1 MNLLTPVA
9 LALGVTLP
17 IVVIFYLLK
26 VRRRD
31 EEVSSTFLWNDLIRD
46 LAAHEP
52 LQRLKWNLLLLLQ
65 LIGLALITFAVARPF
80 TQQTGEKP
88 VQAILLLDGS
98 ASMQAQD
105 VQPSRFA
112 KAVDAA
118 RSTLNGLPENS
129 LATAILVAA
138 HPQVLVAA
146 TSDRQQVDRA
156 LEGARPSGA
165 AADMR
170 EALLLARS
178 LGGDPSSRR
187 IYLFTDGAFSLPPDL
202 PDDLGSVQVVNVGD
216 ATGNV
221 AITTLSSRPDPQ
233 DNRRQQLFARVQNF
247 ADSAAQAVVSISV
260 DGQNLEN
267 RNISLD
273 PNSESDQIFD
283 QVPAGARYASVT
295 VNTGDAQAGQ
305 SPGNGL
311 SLDDSAFAVLT
322 QRKPAQVLLVSSGN
336 QFLEKV
342 LTLLPNVD
350 LYRIASSRYLAVEAD
365 RFDIIVFDG
374 YLPPLLP
381 RGNLL
386 VVNPPDRGPYRTT
399 GSITRPKVT
408 SWDREDPILSFVDL
422 QDLNIARASRLDTPR
437 WAKPLIIAG
446 DGTPLMV
453 AGQDGDRRVTILPF
467 DLQQSNLWTMS
478 AFPILMSNIVN
489 YLSPPG
495 VVQSASIQTGSP
507 ESLAPLPQVQ
517 SVRVTGPT
525 DQVSEFRTGQGPISY
540 ATTDTPGL
548 YKVQQIVQ
556 GGQQTVDDDLFAAN
570 LANPDESDIRPRLT
584 GLNNPGPVEAGV
596 ATLQREFWGVL
607 AALVLPLLL
616 FEWFWFHRRT

>member
-1 MNLLTPVA
+1 LSLLAPIA
-9 LALGVTLP
+9 LALGITLP

-26 VRRRD
+26 VRRHD

-52 LQRLKWNLLLLLQ
+52 LQRLKWSLLLLLQ
-65 LIGLALITFAVARPF
+65 LLALGLITFAVARPF
-80 TQQTGEKP
+80 TEQVGQKP

-105 VQPSRFA
+105 VKPSRFA

-118 RSTLNGLPENS
+118 RGTLSSLPENS

-138 HPQVLVAA
+138 HPQVLVASTA
-146 TSDRQQVDRA
+146 DRQQVDNA
-156 LEGARPSGA
+156 LAGAHPSAA

-178 LGGDPSSRR
+178 LGGDPNSRR
-187 IYLFTDGAFSLPPDL
+187 IYLFTDGAFTLPPDL
-202 PDDLGSVQVVNVGD
+202 PDDLGSVQVVPVGNPN
-216 ATGNV
+216 TGNV
-221 AITTLSSRPDPQ
+221 AVTTISTRPDPQ

-247 ADSAAQAVVSISV
+247 SDSPAQAVLSIAV
-260 DGQNLEN
+260 DGQSVEDRTVALTANGQTE
-267 RNISLD
+267 
-273 PNSESDQIFD
+273 QVFD
-283 QVPAGARYASVT
+283 QLPAGARYASVSI
-295 VNTGDAQAGQ
+295 NKPLG
-305 SPGNGL
+305 
-311 SLDDSAFAVLT
+311 DDSLTLDNTAFAVLV
-322 QRKPAQVLLVSSGN
+322 QRKPAQVLLVSAGN

-350 LYRIASSRYLAVEAD
+350 LYRIASQRYLAVEAD
-365 RFDIIVFDG
+365 RFDVIVFDN

-386 VVNPPDRGPYRTT
+386 VVNPPDRGPYRSS
-399 GSITRPKVT
+399 GSVSRPRVT

-422 QDLNIARASRLDTPR
+422 RDLNITRASKLDLPR
-437 WAKPLIIAG
+437 WSKPLITAA
-446 DGTPLMV
+446 DGTALMV

-495 VVQSASIQTGSP
+495 VVQTPDIQTGSP
-507 ESLAPLPQVQ
+507 ESLSPLPQVQ
-517 SVRVTGPT
+517 SVRVTAPN
-525 DQVSEFRTGQGPISY
+525 DQTAEFRTGQGPITY
-540 ATTDTPGL
+540 AATDTPGL
-548 YKVQQIVQ
+548 YRVQQIVQ
-556 GGQQTVDDDLFAAN
+556 GGQQTVEDDLFAAN
-570 LANPDESDIRPRLT
+570 LTNSEASDLRPRLT
-584 GLNNPGPVEAGV
+584 GLNNPGPLDAGV
-596 ATLQREFWGVL
+596 ATLQKEVWGLL

>member
-1 MNLLTPVA
+1 MSLITPLA
-9 LALGVTLP
+9 LALGITLP

-26 VRRRD
+26 VRRHD

-52 LQRLKWNLLLLLQ
+52 LQRLRWNLLLILQ

-80 TQQTGEKP
+80 SAQVGQKP

-98 ASMQAQD
+98 ASMQAKD
-105 VQPSRFA
+105 VDPSRFA
-112 KAVDAA
+112 RAVQDA
-118 RSTLNGLPENS
+118 RNTLNGLPDNS

-146 TSDRQQVDRA
+146 TADRAQVDRA
-156 LEGARPSGA
+156 LTSAQPSGA

-202 PDDLGSVQVVNVGD
+202 PDDLGSVQVDTVSQAN
-216 ATGNV
+216 TSNV
-221 AITTLSSRPDPQ
+221 AVTTLSSRPDPQ
-233 DNRRQQLFARVQNF
+233 DNRRQELFARVQNF
-247 ADSAAQAVVSISV
+247 SDASQQAVISISV
-260 DGQNLEN
+260 DGQNVED
-267 RNISLD
+267 RNVDLGA
-273 PNSESDQIFD
+273 NGESDQIFD
-283 QVPAGARYASVT
+283 QLPAGARYASVA
-295 VNTGDAQAGQ
+295 VNTLSGQ
-305 SPGNGL
+305 DGL
-311 SLDDSAFAVLT
+311 SLDDTAFAVLE
-322 QRKPAQVLLVSSGN
+322 QRKPAQVLLVSAGN

-350 LYRIASSRYLAVEAD
+350 LYRIASQRYLAVEAD
-365 RFDIIVFDG
+365 RFDIIVFDN

-399 GSITRPKVT
+399 GALNRPRVT

-422 QDLNIARASRLDTPR
+422 RDLSISRASKIDLPR
-437 WAKPLIIAG
+437 WGKALITAG
-446 DGTPLMV
+446 DGSPLMI
-453 AGQDGDRRVTILPF
+453 AGQDGDRRVAILPF

-478 AFPILMSNIVN
+478 AFPILMSNMVN

-495 VVQSASIQTGSP
+495 VVQAPGIQTGSP

-540 ATTDTPGL
+540 AATDVPGL
-548 YKVQQIVQ
+548 YRVQQIVQ

-570 LANPDESDIRPRLT
+570 LSNPDESDLRPRLT
-584 GLNNPGPVEAGV
+584 GLNNPGPIEAGV
-596 ATLQREFWGVL
+596 AVLQKEFWGIL

>member
-1 MNLLTPVA
+1 MSLLTPIA
-9 LALGVTLP
+9 LTLGVTLP

-52 LQRLKWNLLLLLQ
+52 LQRLRWNLLLLLQ

-80 TQQTGEKP
+80 SQQVGEKP

-112 KAVDAA
+112 RAVDAA
-118 RSTLNGLPENS
+118 RSTLSGLPDNS

-138 HPQVLVAA
+138 HPQVLVSA
-146 TSDRQQVDRA
+146 TSDRQQVDHA
-156 LEGARPSGA
+156 LASAQPSGA

-187 IYLFTDGAFSLPPDL
+187 IYLFTDGAFTLPPDL
-202 PDDLGSVQVVNVGD
+202 PDDLGPVQVVNVGE
-216 ATGNV
+216 ATGNI

-233 DNRRQQLFARVQNF
+233 DNRRQQLFTRVQNF
-247 ADSAAQAVVSISV
+247 SDAGTSAVLSVSV

-267 RNISLD
+267 RNIDLD
-273 PNSESDQIFD
+273 PNAESDQIFD
-283 QVPAGARYASVT
+283 QLPAGARFASVT
-295 VNTGDAQAGQ
+295 VSTQGGQ
-305 SPGNGL
+305 DDGL
-311 SLDDSAFAVLT
+311 TLDDSAFAVLT
-322 QRKPAQVLLVSSGN
+322 QRKQAQVLLVSAGN

-386 VVNPPDRGPYRTT
+386 VVNPPDRGPYRTN
-399 GSITRPKVT
+399 GSVTRPKIT

-422 QDLNIARASRLDTPR
+422 QDLNIGRASKIDTPR
-437 WAKPLIIAG
+437 WAKPLITAG
-446 DGTPLMV
+446 DGTPLML

-478 AFPILMSNIVN
+478 AFPILMSNVVN

-495 VVQSASIQTGSP
+495 VVQTPAIQTGSP

-517 SVRVTGPT
+517 SVRVTGPS

-540 ATTDTPGL
+540 ASTDVPGL
-548 YKVQQIVQ
+548 YRVQQIVQ
-556 GGQQTVDDDLFAAN
+556 GGQQTVDEDLFAAN
-570 LANPDESDIRPRLT
+570 LSNPDESDIRPRLT
-584 GLNNPGPVEAGV
+584 GLNNPGPVEAGL

>member
-1 MNLLTPVA
+1 MSLITPLA
-9 LALGVTLP
+9 LALGITLP

-26 VRRRD
+26 VRRHD

-52 LQRLKWNLLLLLQ
+52 LQRLRWNLLLLLQ

-80 TQQTGEKP
+80 SAQVGQKP
-88 VQAILLLDGS
+88 VQAVLLLDGS
-98 ASMQAQD
+98 ASMQARD
-105 VQPSRFA
+105 VVPSRFA
-112 KAVDAA
+112 RAVQDA
-118 RSTLNGLPENS
+118 RNTLNGLPDNS

-146 TSDRQQVDRA
+146 TADRAQVDHA
-156 LEGARPSGA
+156 LTSAQPSGA

-202 PDDLGSVQVVNVGD
+202 PDDLGSVQVDSLSQGN
-216 ATGNV
+216 TSNV
-221 AITTLSSRPDPQ
+221 AVTTLSSRPDPQ
-233 DNRRQQLFARVQNF
+233 DNRRQELFARVQNF
-247 ADSAAQAVVSISV
+247 SDASQQAVISISV
-260 DGQNLEN
+260 DGQNVED
-267 RNISLD
+267 RNVELGA
-273 PNSESDQIFD
+273 NGESDQIFD
-283 QVPAGARYASVT
+283 QLPAGARYASVA
-295 VNTGDAQAGQ
+295 VNTLNAQD
-305 SPGNGL
+305 GL
-311 SLDDSAFAVLT
+311 SLDDTAFAILE
-322 QRKPAQVLLVSSGN
+322 QRKPAQVLLVSAGN

-350 LYRIASSRYLAVEAD
+350 LYRIASQRYLAVEAD
-365 RFDIIVFDG
+365 RFDIIVFDN

-386 VVNPPDRGPYRTT
+386 VVNPPDRGPYRTS
-399 GSITRPKVT
+399 GALNRPRIT

-422 QDLNIARASRLDTPR
+422 RDLSISRASKIDVPR
-437 WAKPLIIAG
+437 WGKPLITAG
-446 DGTPLMV
+446 DGSPLMI
-453 AGQDGDRRVTILPF
+453 AGQDGDRRVAILPF

-478 AFPILMSNIVN
+478 AFPILMSNLVN

-495 VVQSASIQTGSP
+495 VVQAAGIQTGSP

-517 SVRVTGPT
+517 SVRVTAPT

-540 ATTDTPGL
+540 AATDVPGL
-548 YKVQQIVQ
+548 YRVQQIVQ

-570 LANPDESDIRPRLT
+570 LSNPDESDLRPRLT
-584 GLNNPGPVEAGV
+584 GLNNPGPIEAGV
-596 ATLQREFWGVL
+596 AVLQKEFWGIL

>member
-1 MNLLTPVA
+1 MSLLTPLA
-9 LALGVTLP
+9 LALGITLP
-17 IVVIFYLLK
+17 IVVVFYLLK

-80 TQQTGEKP
+80 SQQVGEKP

-98 ASMQAQD
+98 ASMQAGD

-112 KAVDAA
+112 RAVDAA
-118 RSTLNGLPENS
+118 RGTLSSLPENS

-138 HPQVLVAA
+138 HPQVLVSA

-156 LEGARPSGA
+156 LASAQPSGA

-187 IYLFTDGAFSLPPDL
+187 IYLFTDGAFTLPADL
-202 PDDLGSVQVVNVGD
+202 PDDLGSVQVVNVGSD
-216 ATGNV
+216 TGNV

-233 DNRRQQLFARVQNF
+233 DNRRQQIFARVQNF
-247 ADSAAQAVVSISV
+247 SDAAEQAVLSISV

-273 PNSESDQIFD
+273 PNAESDQIFD
-283 QVPAGARYASVT
+283 QLPAGARYASVT
-295 VNTGDAQAGQ
+295 VNTVDGR
-305 SPGNGL
+305 GNGL
-311 SLDDSAFAVLT
+311 SLDDSAFVVLT
-322 QRKPAQVLLVSSGN
+322 QRKQAQVLLVSNGN

-386 VVNPPDRGPYRTT
+386 VVNPPDRGPYRTN
-399 GSITRPKVT
+399 GAVTRPKVT

-422 QDLNIARASRLDTPR
+422 QDLNISRASKIDTPR
-437 WAKPLIIAG
+437 WAKPLITAG
-446 DGTPLMV
+446 DGTPLML

-495 VVQSASIQTGSP
+495 VVQAPAIQTGAP

-525 DQVSEFRTGQGPISY
+525 DQITEFRTGQGPISY
-540 ATTDTPGL
+540 ASTDVPGL

-607 AALVLPLLL
+607 AAVVLPLLL

>member
-1 MNLLTPVA
+1 MSLLTPLA

-26 VRRRD
+26 VRRHD

-65 LIGLALITFAVARPF
+65 LIGLALLTFAVARPF
-80 TQQTGEKP
+80 SAQVGQKP
-88 VQAILLLDGS
+88 VQAVLLLDGS
-98 ASMQAQD
+98 ASMQAKD

-118 RSTLNGLPENS
+118 RATLNNLPDNS
-129 LATAILVAA
+129 LATAILVDA

-146 TSDRQQVDRA
+146 TADRQEVDRA
-156 LEGARPSGA
+156 LVSAQPSGA

-170 EALLLARS
+170 EAQLLARS
-178 LGGDPSSRR
+178 LGGDPGSRR
-187 IYLFTDGAFSLPPDL
+187 IYLFTDGAFDLPPDL
-202 PDDLGSVQVVNVGD
+202 PDDLGSVQVVPVGLST
-216 ATGNV
+216 TGNV
-221 AITTLSSRPDPQ
+221 AVTTLSSRPDPQ

-247 ADSAAQAVVSISV
+247 SDAAQGAVVSISV
-260 DGQNLEN
+260 DGQNVED
-267 RNISLD
+267 RNIDLAA
-273 PNSESDQIFD
+273 NGESDQIFD
-283 QVPAGARYASVT
+283 QLPAGARYASVS
-295 VNTGDAQAGQ
+295 VNTLNGQ
-305 SPGNGL
+305 DGL
-311 SLDDSAFAVLT
+311 SLDDSAFAVLE
-322 QRKPAQVLLVSSGN
+322 QRKPAQVLLVSAGN

-350 LYRIASSRYLAVEAD
+350 LYRIASQRYLAVEAD
-365 RFDIIVFDG
+365 RFDIIVFDN

-386 VVNPPDRGPYRTT
+386 VVNPPDRGPYHTN
-399 GSITRPKVT
+399 GSINRPKVA

-422 QDLNIARASRLDTPR
+422 RDLNITKAAKLDVPR
-437 WAKPLIIAG
+437 WGKPLITAG
-446 DGTPLMV
+446 DGTPLML

-495 VVQSASIQTGSP
+495 VVQTPGIQTGSP

-517 SVRVTGPT
+517 SVRVTSPN
-525 DQVSEFRTGQGPISY
+525 DQISEFRTGQGPISY
-540 ATTDTPGL
+540 AATDVPGL
-548 YKVQQIVQ
+548 YRVQQIVQ
-556 GGQQTVDDDLFAAN
+556 NGQQTVDDDLFAAN
-570 LANPDESDIRPRLT
+570 LSNPDESDLRPRLT
-584 GLNNPGPVEAGV
+584 GLNNPGPIEAGV
-596 ATLQREFWGVL
+596 AVLQKEFWGLL

-616 FEWFWFHRRT
+616 FEWYWFHRRT

>member
-1 MNLLTPVA
+1 MPSLSLLTPAA

-17 IVVIFYLLK
+17 VIIVFYLLK

-31 EEVSSTFLWNDLIRD
+31 EEVSSTFLWNDLVRD

-52 LQRLKWNLLLLLQ
+52 LQRLRWNLLLLLQ
-65 LIGLALITFAVARPF
+65 LLALALITVAVARPF
-80 TQQTGEKP
+80 AQQEGQKP

-98 ASMQAQD
+98 ASMQAKD
-105 VQPSRFA
+105 VQPTRFA
-112 KAVDAA
+112 AAVAAA
-118 RSTLNGLPENS
+118 RTTLTNLPDNS

-146 TSDRQQVDRA
+146 TEDRQQVDTA
-156 LEGARPSGA
+156 LQQAQPSGA

-178 LGGDPSSRR
+178 LGGDPASRR
-187 IYLFTDGAFSLPPDL
+187 IYLFTDGAFTLPPDL
-202 PDDLGSVQVVNVGD
+202 PDDLGSVQVTQVGD
-216 ATGNV
+216 SHTGNLAV
-221 AITTLSSRPDPQ
+221 TTLSSRPDPQ
-233 DNRRQQLFARVQNF
+233 DNRKQQLFARVQNF
-247 ADSAAQAVVSISV
+247 SDVTQQAVVSMNV
-260 DGQNLEN
+260 DGQDVEDRTVDLA
-267 RNISLD
+267 
-273 PNSESDQIFD
+273 PNGESDQIFD
-283 QVPAGARYASVT
+283 QLPAGARYASVT
-295 VNTGDAQAGQ
+295 VNQLNGQ
-305 SPGNGL
+305 DGL
-311 SLDDSAFAVLT
+311 ALDDTAFAVLT
-322 QRKPAQVLLVSSGN
+322 QRKPAQVLLVSEGN

-365 RFDIIVFDG
+365 RFDIIVFDN

-386 VVNPPDRGPYRTT
+386 VVNPPDRGPYRTN
-399 GSITRPKVT
+399 GSVTRPRVT
-408 SWDREDPILSFVDL
+408 SWDREDPILNFVDL
-422 QDLNIARASRLDTPR
+422 RDLNITRASKLDVPR
-437 WAKPLIIAG
+437 WAKPLITAG

-453 AGQDGDRRVTILPF
+453 AGQDGDRRVAILPF

-495 VVQSASIQTGSP
+495 VVQIAQIQTGAP

-517 SVRVTGPT
+517 SVRVTSPT
-525 DQVSEFRTGQGPISY
+525 DQVSDFRTGQGPISY
-540 ATTDTPGL
+540 AGTDVPGL
-548 YKVQQIVQ
+548 YHVQQIVQ
-556 GGQQTVDDDLFAAN
+556 GGQQTVDEDLFAAN
-570 LANPDESDIRPRLT
+570 LSNPDESDLRPRLT
-584 GLNNPGPVEAGV
+584 GLNNPGPLEAGL
-596 ATLQREFWGVL
+596 AILQKEFWGIL
-607 AALVLPLLL
+607 AAVVLPLLM

>member
-1 MNLLTPVA
+1 MSLLTPLA

-26 VRRRD
+26 VRRHD

-65 LIGLALITFAVARPF
+65 LLGLALITFAVARPF
-80 TQQTGEKP
+80 SAQVGQKP
-88 VQAILLLDGS
+88 VQAVLLLDGS
-98 ASMQAQD
+98 ASMQAKD
-105 VQPSRFA
+105 VLPSRFA
-112 KAVDAA
+112 KAVEAA
-118 RSTLNGLPENS
+118 RGTLSGLPDNS

-146 TSDRQQVDRA
+146 TADREQVDRA
-156 LEGARPSGA
+156 LTSAQPSGA

-178 LGGDPSSRR
+178 LGGDPATRR

-202 PDDLGSVQVVNVGD
+202 PDDLGSVQVVPVGQQS
-216 ATGNV
+216 TGNV
-221 AITTLSSRPDPQ
+221 AVTTLSSRPDPQ

-247 ADSAAQAVVSISV
+247 SDSSQRAVVSISV
-260 DGQNLEN
+260 DGQNVED
-267 RNISLD
+267 RNIDLAA
-273 PNSESDQIFD
+273 NGESDQIFD
-283 QVPAGARYASVT
+283 QLPAGARYASVS
-295 VNTGDAQAGQ
+295 VNTLDGQ
-305 SPGNGL
+305 DGL
-311 SLDDSAFAVLT
+311 SLDDSAFAVLE
-322 QRKPAQVLLVSSGN
+322 QRKPAQVLLVSAGN

-350 LYRIASSRYLAVEAD
+350 LYRIASQRYLAVEAD
-365 RFDIIVFDG
+365 RFDIIVFDN

-386 VVNPPDRGPYRTT
+386 VVNPPDRGPYRTNGT
-399 GSITRPKVT
+399 INRPRVT

-422 QDLNIARASRLDTPR
+422 RDLNITKASRLDVPR
-437 WAKPLIIAG
+437 WGKPLITAG

-453 AGQDGDRRVTILPF
+453 AGQDGDRRVAILPF

-478 AFPILMSNIVN
+478 AFPILMSNIVS

-495 VVQSASIQTGSP
+495 VVQTPGIQTGSP

-517 SVRVTGPT
+517 SVRVTSPS
-525 DQVSEFRTGQGPISY
+525 DQVAEFRTGQGAISY
-540 ATTDTPGL
+540 AATDVPGL
-548 YKVQQIVQ
+548 YRVQQIVQ
-556 GGQQTVDDDLFAAN
+556 SGQQTVDDDLFAAN
-570 LANPDESDIRPRLT
+570 LSNPDESDLRPRLT
-584 GLNNPGPVEAGV
+584 GLNNPGPIEAGV
-596 ATLQREFWGVL
+596 AVLQKEFWGLL
-607 AALVLPLLL
+607 AAVVLPLLL

>member
-1 MNLLTPVA
+1 MSLLTPLA

-52 LQRLKWNLLLLLQ
+52 LQRLRWNLLLLLQ

-80 TQQTGEKP
+80 TQQVGEKP

-118 RSTLNGLPENS
+118 RSTLSGLPDNS

-156 LEGARPSGA
+156 LASAQPSGA

-187 IYLFTDGAFSLPPDL
+187 IYLFTDSAFTLPPDL
-202 PDDLGSVQVVNVGD
+202 PDDLGSVQVVNVGED
-216 ATGNV
+216 TGNV
-221 AITTLSSRPDPQ
+221 AVTTLSSRPDPQ

-247 ADSAAQAVVSISV
+247 SDTATPAVVSISV

-267 RNISLD
+267 RNISMD
-273 PNSESDQIFD
+273 ANSESDQIFD
-283 QVPAGARYASVT
+283 QLPAGARYASVT
-295 VNTGDAQAGQ
+295 VSTSDSQPSQ
-305 SPGNGL
+305 SNGL

-381 RGNLL
+381 SGNLL
-386 VVNPPDRGPYRTT
+386 VVNPPDRGPFQTT
-399 GSITRPKVT
+399 GSVTRPKVA

-422 QDLNIARASRLDTPR
+422 QDLNISRASKLDTPR
-437 WAKPLIIAG
+437 WAKPLITAG

-453 AGQDGDRRVTILPF
+453 AGQDGDRRVAILPF

-495 VVQSASIQTGSP
+495 VVQSPEVQTGAP

-540 ATTDTPGL
+540 ASTDVPGL

-584 GLNNPGPVEAGV
+584 GLNNPGPIEAGV

>member
-1 MNLLTPVA
+1 MSFLTPLA
-9 LALGVTLP
+9 LALGITLP
-17 IVVIFYLLK
+17 VVVVFYLLK

-52 LQRLKWNLLLLLQ
+52 LQRLKWNLLLILQ

-80 TQQTGEKP
+80 SQQVGEKP

-98 ASMQAQD
+98 ASMQARD

-118 RSTLNGLPENS
+118 RSTLNNLPDNS
-129 LATAILVAA
+129 QATAILVAA

-146 TSDRQQVDRA
+146 TSDRQQVDHA
-156 LEGARPSGA
+156 LASAQPSGA
-165 AADMR
+165 EGDMR

-187 IYLFTDGAFSLPPDL
+187 IYLFTDGAFTLPPDL
-202 PDDLGSVQVVNVGD
+202 PDDLGSVQVVNVGQD
-216 ATGNV
+216 TGNV
-221 AITTLSSRPDPQ
+221 GITTISSRPDPQ
-233 DNRRQQLFARVQNF
+233 DNRRQQIFARVQNF
-247 ADSAAQAVVSISV
+247 SDAGTHAVVSISV

-267 RNISLD
+267 RDVDLD
-273 PNSESDQIFD
+273 ANGKSDQIFD
-283 QVPAGARYASVT
+283 QLPAGGQYASVT
-295 VNTGDAQAGQ
+295 VTTPGGQGD
-305 SPGNGL
+305 GL

-322 QRKPAQVLLVSSGN
+322 QRKTAQVLLVSSGN

-386 VVNPPDRGPYRTT
+386 VVNPPDRGAYPAT
-399 GSITRPKVT
+399 GALTRPKVT

-422 QDLNIARASRLDTPR
+422 QDLNIARASKLDTPR
-437 WAKPLIIAG
+437 WAKALITAG
-446 DGTPLMV
+446 DGSPLML

-495 VVQSASIQTGSP
+495 VVQTPAVQTGSP

-517 SVRVTGPT
+517 SVRVTDPT
-525 DQVSEFRTGQGPISY
+525 NQVAEFRTGQGPISY
-540 ATTDTPGL
+540 AATDVPGL
-548 YKVQQIVQ
+548 YRVQQIVQ

-570 LANPDESDIRPRLT
+570 LANPDASDIRPRLT
-584 GLNNPGPVEAGV
+584 GLDNPGPVEAGI
-596 ATLQREFWGVL
+596 ATLQREFWGIL